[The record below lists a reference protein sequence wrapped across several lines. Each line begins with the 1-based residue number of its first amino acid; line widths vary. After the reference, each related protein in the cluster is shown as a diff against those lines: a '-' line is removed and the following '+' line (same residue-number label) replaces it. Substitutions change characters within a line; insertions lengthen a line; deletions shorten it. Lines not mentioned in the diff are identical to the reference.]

1 MTSNRRTPRSRT
13 RRENGHYV
21 WALSVLAILFFMWG
35 FCTVL
40 NDTLVPHLKAVFQM
54 NYFQAALIQFVFFG
68 AYFVLAIPSAWL
80 IERVGYRY
88 AIVVGLAIM
97 GAGCLIFLPAS
108 DKPSYELFLTAL
120 FVLAGGITILQ
131 VAANPYV
138 AVLGPERFA
147 SSRLN
152 LTQALNSFGTFIGP
166 YLGSV
171 FILSRSK
178 VGTAAAGTVVSLQD
192 RLADARAVQTPYLI
206 IALVLFALAVAFWIL
221 RLPQISTQ
229 PRTAEEAQDSI
240 FRHRPLVLGI
250 GAIFVYVGAE
260 VAIGSFLVSFITQPQ
275 ISHMTVAEAGK
286 YVSFY
291 WGGAMVGRLV
301 GAILM
306 RTVRPS
312 RILAFNALAAIALIV
327 FSLATHG
334 ATAMWAILAV
344 GLCNSIMFPTIFALG
359 IRGLGP
365 LTGRGSGA
373 LIMAIVGGAVVP
385 PLMGQ
390 LADSVG
396 LSLSFA
402 LPAICYVYIWFFA
415 MQSGGGERTR
425 DAEPAVA

>member
-1 MTSNRRTPRSRT
+1 MDIQAAKAAQPVAGG
-13 RRENGHYV
+13 NGHYR
-21 WALSVLAILFFMWG
+21 WALGVLAILFFMWG

-54 NYFQAALIQFVFFG
+54 DYFQAALIQFVFFG
-68 AYFVLAIPSAWL
+68 AYFVLAIPAAWL
-80 IERVGYRY
+80 IERAGYKY

-97 GAGCLIFLPAS
+97 GIGCLIFLPAS
-108 DKPSYELFLTAL
+108 AAPSYELFLTAL

-138 AVLGPERFA
+138 AVLGPERLA

-206 IALVLFALAVAFWIL
+206 IAIVLFAIAVAFSIL
-221 RLPQISTQ
+221 KLPAISTQ
-229 PRTAEEAQDSI
+229 PRTAEEKQDTI
-240 FRHRPLVLGI
+240 FRHRLLVLGI

-260 VAIGSFLVSFITQPQ
+260 VAIGSFLVNYITQPQ
-275 ISHMTVAEAGK
+275 ISQMTVAEAGK

-291 WGGAMVGRLV
+291 WGGAMVGRLI
-301 GAILM
+301 GAFLM
-306 RTVRPS
+306 QFIRPS

-327 FSLATHG
+327 LSLTTRG
-334 ATAMWAILAV
+334 TTAMWAILAV
-344 GLCNSIMFPTIFALG
+344 GLCNSIMFPTIFTLG

-373 LIMAIVGGAVVP
+373 LIMAIVGGAIIP

-390 LADSVG
+390 IADMAGLA
-396 LSLSFA
+396 LSFA
-402 LPAICYVYIWFFA
+402 LPAVCYVYIWFFA
-415 MQSGGGERTR
+415 MQGGVAERAP
-425 DAEPAVA
+425 DAEPAPA